1 MYKTSH
7 GDRYGILKMNAQE
20 NKKFPTE
27 AESLLW
33 ESLKGKSL
41 GAKFRRQH
49 CIGDYIVDFVCLGSL
64 LIVEVDGEYHNTE
77 EQKREDKIRTNALNK
92 LGFRV
97 IRFTNEEVM
106 TDLEYV
112 LEIIKNNI

>member
-7 GDRYGILKMNAQE
+7 ADRYGILKMNARE

-33 ESLKGKSL
+33 EFLKGKTME
-41 GAKFRRQH
+41 AKFRRQH
-49 CIGDYIVDFVCLGSL
+49 CIGDYIVDFVCLGSML
-64 LIVEVDGEYHNTE
+64 VVEIDGEYHNIE
-77 EQKREDKIRTNALNK
+77 EQKQEDEIRTKALNK

-112 LEIIKNNI
+112 LEVIENNI